1 MGTANCQCQC
11 RSSNAKI
18 GTVPTLLSKLKM
30 RRRKSQLIIQLQIP
44 QLPESLPPATPS
56 WVSCTRP
63 CSPLSPPHSW
73 PGPRTPH
80 LPSPDQRAANHARAS
95 RDWPAASSLPSFPI
109 QSSIQLSAV
118 VLCSLHFIP
127 FHVLVLKTATWSSSF
142 YDCAIPTP
150 DIRATQTCLRQ
161 GKRSWPHDE
170 LR

>member
-1 MGTANCQCQC
+1 MPMPEFQCENWDSPNFAFQTEDETKEVAAYYSAPNSPTS
-11 RSSNAKI
+11 RVPSS
-18 GTVPTLLSKLKM
+18 GHSFLG
-30 RRRKSQLIIQLQIP
+30 QLH
-44 QLPESLPPATPS
+44 PPLFT
-56 WVSCTRP
+56 
-63 CSPLSPPHSW
+63 PLSPPHSW

-80 LPSPDQRAANHARAS
+80 LLSPDQRAANHARAS

-142 YDCAIPTP
+142 YDCASPTP

-161 GKRSWPHDE
+161 GEAVVAP
-170 LR
+170 